1 MMIFAVVVSACPKLG
16 HKRKEIVRMQNE
28 YTEYVLKKGQSV
40 IITSRNY
47 EDVKNLQ
54 FLRGGEI
61 HKIKV
66 TEE

>member
-1 MMIFAVVVSACPKLG
+1 MCPKLG

-28 YTEYVLKKGQSV
+28 YTEYVLKKGQIV

>member
-1 MMIFAVVVSACPKLG
+1 MCPKLG
-16 HKRKEIVRMQNE
+16 HKRKEIAKMQNE
-28 YTEYVLKKGQSV
+28 YTEYVLKKGQIV

-47 EDVKNLQ
+47 EDVKKLQ
-54 FLRGGEI
+54 FIRGGEI

>member
-1 MMIFAVVVSACPKLG
+1 
-16 HKRKEIVRMQNE
+16 MQNE
-28 YTEYVLKKGQSV
+28 YTEYVLKKGQIV
-40 IITSRNY
+40 IITSRNH